1 MIDNIITLP
10 RIQLAEQVANWQE
23 AVHLAAKPLEQ
34 DDTIKTDY
42 ADAIIHS
49 TEENG
54 PYYVL
59 APGIALPHSRPEHGV
74 NKMGLSL
81 LKLNEGVRFGVDDKD
96 PVKLLIV
103 LAATDADSHVD
114 AMTALSELLTSKTD
128 MMRIMAAHSAEQI
141 QAVLSR
147 Y

>member
-10 RIQLAEQVANWQE
+10 RIQLAEQVSDWQQ
-23 AVHLAAKPLEQ
+23 AVKLATYPLEQ
-34 DDTIKTDY
+34 DQSVTPEY
-42 ADAIIHS
+42 ATAIINS
-49 TEENG
+49 TLEYG

-59 APGIALPHSRPEHGV
+59 GPGIALPHTRPEHGV
-74 NKMGLSL
+74 QKMGLSL
-81 LKLNEGVRFGVDDKD
+81 LKLNQGVSFGAGDND

-103 LAATDADSHVD
+103 LAATDANSHLD

-128 MMRIMAAHSAEQI
+128 MIRIMAAKTPEQI
-141 QAVLSR
+141 QAVLAR